1 MNEQIGLDSLDK
13 FMDSIADLVEN
24 LVTDIKSEDRYI
36 SDKSEDRYISDE
48 TINSL
53 LKFSE
58 ANENLKD
65 FITAL
70 QSRGSKLN

>member
-24 LVTDIKSEDRYI
+24 LVTDI
-36 SDKSEDRYISDE
+36 KSEDRYISDE